1 MNSLERREVRYQ
13 RRKEKRDRKRNA
25 KLSRLGGYDDV
36 FTYERLYEAFYSCE
50 KGVRWKGSVQKY
62 EATLPLSSLDIYKMM
77 RDRKFK
83 PLGFLEFDLN
93 ERGKM
98 RHIRALNISERC
110 IQRVLCDYYLSPL
123 INPQL
128 IYDNGASIKGKGVD
142 FAIRRLKCHLS
153 RYYRKH
159 HTNEGYVLQYD
170 FSSYFDNINHEVLL
184 EQFERIIPDKEI
196 YQALKQMIDC
206 FGKRGLGLGSQ
217 VSQIAAIFY
226 PTLLDRAIKERFKA
240 KGYERY
246 MDDGIIVC
254 HTLDEIAECKKLII
268 DVCKKLDI
276 TINEKKLIV
285 SKISKTFI
293 FLKKRIRMTSTGKII
308 VRIGREAVIR
318 ARRRLRKLYTKL
330 LDEKSSFDFANFF
343 QCYSCWKG
351 MTERFDNYYIIQNYR
366 KLFLTLTS
374 RYNEEVSLC
383 SI

>member
-1 MNSLERREVRYQ
+1 
-13 RRKEKRDRKRNA
+13 
-25 KLSRLGGYDDV
+25 
-36 FTYERLYEAFYSCE
+36 
-50 KGVRWKGSVQKY
+50 
-62 EATLPLSSLDIYKMM
+62 M